1 MIPVIY
7 NVRSLAV
14 RKATTIAS
22 AVGIG
27 LVVFVLASAL
37 MLSNGLKK
45 TLGSTGDA
53 KNAIVIRK
61 GSDAELASGVEDPQV
76 GVITS
81 APGVVK
87 DAQGQPLGVKEIVA
101 VIALDKEGT
110 TGLSNV
116 MVRGVPDNVMAFRPN
131 VKMSE
136 GRPHQ
141 PGTDEAIIG
150 KRLVGRFK
158 GLAMGQTFELK
169 KNRPLKVVGVFEDQ
183 GSSFESEVWAD
194 LDTVR
199 TSFGREGVVSSVR
212 VRLESET
219 KYDAFEAAIEQDKQ
233 LGLEAMRES
242 DYYEKASE
250 GSSMFISILGIVITV
265 FFSIGAIIGAMITMY
280 ATVANRQK
288 EIGTLRA
295 LGFSRFSI
303 LSSFLTEALMLA
315 LLGGGIGVLA
325 SLAMGFVKFSMINFA
340 SWSEIVFTFDPTPQI
355 LLTSL
360 LIGGIMG
367 LVGGLAPAIRAAR
380 ISPIEAMRG

>member
-37 MLSNGLKK
+37 MLSNGLQK
-45 TLGSTGDA
+45 TLGTTGDP

-61 GSDAELASGVEDPQV
+61 GSDAELSSGIEDAQV
-76 GVITS
+76 GLIMS

-87 DAQGQPLGVKEIVA
+87 DNQGQPLGVKEIVA
-101 VIALDKEGT
+101 VIALDKEGA
-110 TGLSNV
+110 TGISNV
-116 MVRGVPDNVMAFRPN
+116 QVRGVPDNVMAFRPN
-131 VKMSE
+131 VKLVS

-158 GLAMGQTFELK
+158 GLDLGGSFELK
-169 KNRPLKVVGVFEDQ
+169 KNRPLKVVGVFEDA
-183 GSSFESEVWAD
+183 GSSFESEVWAGV
-194 LDTVR
+194 DTVR

-219 KYDAFEAAIEQDKQ
+219 KFDAFEAAIEQDKQ
-233 LGLEAMRES
+233 LGLEAQRERA
-242 DYYEKASE
+242 YYETQSE
-250 GSSMFISILGIVITV
+250 GSSAFISILGIVITV

-280 ATVANRQK
+280 ATVANRQR

-295 LGFSRFSI
+295 LGFSRSKVLF
-303 LSSFLTEALMLA
+303 SFLLEALMLS
-315 LLGGGIGVLA
+315 LLGGGVGILA
-325 SLAMGFVKFSMINFA
+325 SLGMGVVKFSMINFA
-340 SWSEIVFTFDPTPQI
+340 SWSEIIFTFDPTPGI
-355 LLTSL
+355 LLFSL
-360 LIGGIMG
+360 GVGGIMG
-367 LVGGLAPAIRAAR
+367 LLGGLAPAIRAAR